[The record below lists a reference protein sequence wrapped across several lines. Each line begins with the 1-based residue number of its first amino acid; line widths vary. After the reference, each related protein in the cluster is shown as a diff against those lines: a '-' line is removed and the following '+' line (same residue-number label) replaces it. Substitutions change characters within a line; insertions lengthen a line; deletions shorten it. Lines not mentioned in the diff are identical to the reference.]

1 MRKKKKKAL
10 GSEMKFGVNT
20 AAPFVGMK
28 REEGND
34 YPFAKQ
40 VDSDLL
46 PSDLV
51 WTTAAAANGGVPS
64 K

>member
-1 MRKKKKKAL
+1 MKQKKKKAL

-28 REEGND
+28 REEGNN

-40 VDSDLL
+40 VNSHLLGRL
-46 PSDLV
+46 PSV
-51 WTTAAAANGGVPS
+51 V
-64 K
+64 